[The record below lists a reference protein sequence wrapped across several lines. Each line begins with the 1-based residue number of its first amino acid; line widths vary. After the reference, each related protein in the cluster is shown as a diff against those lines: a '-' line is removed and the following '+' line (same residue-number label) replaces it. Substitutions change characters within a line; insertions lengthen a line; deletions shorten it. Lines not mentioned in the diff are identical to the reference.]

1 MTKGIRMKVTGF
13 TDIIKKSPFGPIRA
27 HMLVSK
33 ASVDE
38 LINFFESAVDLNWN
52 EAVKSRKVISDL
64 ENQADALKAE
74 TRGLLTK
81 SLFLAV
87 PREDILDLIKLADDI
102 PNTVK
107 DISGLMIGRQM
118 EIPTKI
124 CSSFLNFA
132 KEAAVISEAAS
143 EAVNY
148 IDELSQFSF
157 GGNAAIKMKQLLEKL
172 DSLENINDQTEIN
185 LRAELF
191 AIEKDLPPVNV
202 IFLYDIINKIG
213 ELSDRAE
220 QVGHRISLIA
230 SR

>member
-1 MTKGIRMKVTGF
+1 MASKGF
-13 TDIIKKSPFGPIRA
+13 SDIIKKSPFGPIKA
-27 HMLVSK
+27 HMEVSK
-33 ASVDE
+33 NSTEE
-38 LINFFESAVDLNWN
+38 LINFLESAVNSDWN
-52 EAVKSRKVISDL
+52 KATDSRKVISQL
-64 ENQADALKAE
+64 ENEADVLKAE
-74 TRGLLTK
+74 TRSLLTK

-118 EIPTKI
+118 EIPAEIAT
-124 CSSFLNFA
+124 SFMLFA
-132 KEAAVISEAAS
+132 RESASITNAAG
-143 EAVNY
+143 EAVDH
-148 IDELSQFSF
+148 IDELVQFSF
-157 GGNAAIKMKQLLEKL
+157 GGNAADKMQDLIAKLDLLENK
-172 DSLENINDQTEIN
+172 NDQTEVT

-202 IFLYDIINKIG
+202 MFLYDIINKIG
-213 ELSDRAE
+213 ELSDRSQ

>member
-1 MTKGIRMKVTGF
+1 MRSTI
-13 TDIIKKSPFGPIRA
+13 TDIIKKSPFGPIQA
-27 HMLVSK
+27 HMIVSK
-33 ASVDE
+33 ASVEE
-38 LINFFESAVDLNWN
+38 LINFLQFAIDLNWD
-52 EAVKSRKVISDL
+52 EAVQSRKLISEL

-81 SLFLAV
+81 SIFLAV

-118 EIPTKI
+118 EIPKQI
-124 CSSFLNFA
+124 ASSFLLFA
-132 KEAAVISEAAS
+132 KEAAAITDAAA
-143 EAVNY
+143 EAVDY
-148 IDELSQFSF
+148 IDELFQFSF
-157 GGNAAIKMKQLLEKL
+157 GGNAAIKMQELIEKL
-172 DSLENINDQTEIN
+172 DSLENKNDHSEIT

-191 AIEKDLPPVNV
+191 AIEKDFPPINIV
-202 IFLYDIINKIG
+202 FLYDIINKIG

>member
-1 MTKGIRMKVTGF
+1 MKVTGF

-38 LINFFESAVDLNWN
+38 LITFLKSAIDSDWN

-118 EIPTKI
+118 EIPAKI
-124 CSSFLNFA
+124 SSSFLHFA
-132 KEAAVISEAAS
+132 KETAVISDAAS

-148 IDELSQFSF
+148 IDELFQFSF
-157 GGNAAIKMKQLLEKL
+157 GGNAAIKMQQLLEKL
-172 DSLENINDQTEIN
+172 DSLENKNDQTEIN

>member
-1 MTKGIRMKVTGF
+1 MKSTSF
-13 TDIIKKSPFGPIRA
+13 TDLIKKSPFGPIQA
-27 HMLVSK
+27 HMDVSK
-33 ASVDE
+33 ESVKE
-38 LINFFESAVDLNWN
+38 LILFLESAISSNWDQ
-52 EAVKSRKVISDL
+52 AIHSRKIISDL

-107 DISGLMIGRQM
+107 DISGLMIGRKM
-118 EIPTKI
+118 EIPSQI
-124 CSSFLNFA
+124 APSFLLFA
-132 KEAAVISEAAS
+132 KEAAAISDAAA
-143 EAVNY
+143 EAVDH
-148 IDELSQFSF
+148 IDELFQFSF
-157 GGNAAIKMKQLLEKL
+157 GGNAAVKMQQLIQKL
-172 DSLENINDQTEIN
+172 DSLENKNDQSEIT

-191 AIEKDLPPVNV
+191 LIEQDLPPVNV
-202 IFLYDIINKIG
+202 MFLYDIINKIG

>member
-1 MTKGIRMKVTGF
+1 MKVTGF

-38 LINFFESAVDLNWN
+38 LINFIESAIDLNWN

-64 ENQADALKAE
+64 ENQADTLKAE

-107 DISGLMIGRQM
+107 DISGLMIGRRM
-118 EIPTKI
+118 EIPDKI
-124 CSSFLNFA
+124 CSSFLHFA
-132 KEAAVISEAAS
+132 KEAAVISEAVS

-148 IDELSQFSF
+148 IDELFQFSF
-157 GGNAAIKMKQLLEKL
+157 GGNAAIKMQQLLKKL
-172 DSLENINDQTEIN
+172 DSLENKNDQTEIN

-213 ELSDRAE
+213 EISDRAE

>member
-1 MTKGIRMKVTGF
+1 MKSTGF
-13 TDIIKKSPFGPIRA
+13 TDLIKKSPFGPIRA

-38 LINFFESAVDLNWN
+38 LITFLKSAIDSNWS
-52 EAVKSRKVISDL
+52 EAIKSRKVIADL
-64 ENQADALKAE
+64 ENQADTLKAE

-118 EIPTKI
+118 EIPDKI
-124 CSSFLNFA
+124 CSSFLHFA

-148 IDELSQFSF
+148 IDELFQFSF
-157 GGNAAIKMKQLLEKL
+157 GGNAAIKMQQLIEKL
-172 DSLENINDQTEIN
+172 DSLENKNDQTEIN

-220 QVGHRISLIA
+220 QVGHRISLIS

>member
-1 MTKGIRMKVTGF
+1 MKSTGF
-13 TDIIKKSPFGPIRA
+13 TDLIKKSPFGPIQA

-33 ASVDE
+33 ASVKE
-38 LINFFESAVDLNWN
+38 LINFLQSVINLDWN
-52 EAVKSRKVISDL
+52 KATESRKIISDL
-64 ENQADALKAE
+64 ENEADALKAE
-74 TRGLLTK
+74 TRSLLTK

-107 DISGLMIGRQM
+107 DISGLIIGRQM
-118 EIPTKI
+118 EIPSEI
-124 CSSFLNFA
+124 ASSFLLFA
-132 KEAAVISEAAS
+132 KEAATITETAG
-143 EAVNY
+143 EAVDY
-148 IDELSQFSF
+148 IDELFQFSF
-157 GGNAAIKMKQLLEKL
+157 GGNAAIKMQQLLEQL
-172 DSLENINDQTEIN
+172 YSLENKNDQSEIN
-185 LRAELF
+185 LRGELF
-191 AIEKDLPPVNV
+191 SIERDLPPVNV

>member
-1 MTKGIRMKVTGF
+1 MKVTGF

-38 LINFFESAVDLNWN
+38 LITFLKSAIDSNWN
-52 EAVKSRKVISDL
+52 EAIKSRKVISDL
-64 ENQADALKAE
+64 ENQADTLKAE

-118 EIPTKI
+118 EIPAKI
-124 CSSFLNFA
+124 SSSFLHFA
-132 KEAAVISEAAS
+132 KEAAVISDAAS

-148 IDELSQFSF
+148 IDELFQFSF
-157 GGNAAIKMKQLLEKL
+157 GGNAAIKMQQLIEKL
-172 DSLENINDQTEIN
+172 DSLENKNDQTEIN

>member
-1 MTKGIRMKVTGF
+1 MASKGLS
-13 TDIIKKSPFGPIRA
+13 DIIKKSPFGPIKA
-27 HMLVSK
+27 HMEVSK
-33 ASVDE
+33 NSTVE
-38 LINFFESAVDLNWN
+38 LINFLESAVNSDWN
-52 EAVKSRKVISDL
+52 KATESRKVISQL
-64 ENQADALKAE
+64 ENEADVLKAE
-74 TRGLLTK
+74 TRSLLTK

-118 EIPTKI
+118 EIPSAI
-124 CSSFLNFA
+124 ASSFLLFA
-132 KEAAVISEAAS
+132 KEASAITDAAN
-143 EAVNY
+143 EAVDH
-148 IDELSQFSF
+148 IDELFQFSF
-157 GGNAAIKMKQLLEKL
+157 GGNAAIKMQELIQKL
-172 DSLENINDQTEIN
+172 DSLENKNDQSEVTV
-185 LRAELF
+185 RAELF

>member
-1 MTKGIRMKVTGF
+1 MKSTGF
-13 TDIIKKSPFGPIRA
+13 TDLIKKSPFGPIRA

-33 ASVDE
+33 DSVKE
-38 LINFFESAVDLNWN
+38 LINFLQSAIGSDWN
-52 EAVKSRKVISDL
+52 EAAKSRKVILDL
-64 ENQADALKAE
+64 ENQADTLKAE
-74 TRGLLTK
+74 TRSLLTK

-118 EIPTKI
+118 GIPAKI
-124 CSSFLNFA
+124 SSSFLHFA
-132 KEAAVISEAAS
+132 KEAAVISETAS
-143 EAVNY
+143 EAVDY
-148 IDELSQFSF
+148 IDKLFQFSF
-157 GGNAAIKMKQLLEKL
+157 GGNAAIKMQQLIEQL
-172 DSLENINDQTEIN
+172 DSLENKNDQSEIN

-191 AIEKDLPPVNV
+191 LIERDLPPVNV

-220 QVGHRISLIA
+220 QVGHRIALIA

>member
-1 MTKGIRMKVTGF
+1 MALKGLS
-13 TDIIKKSPFGPIRA
+13 DIIKKSPFGPIKA
-27 HMLVSK
+27 HMEVSK
-33 ASVDE
+33 NSTVE
-38 LINFFESAVDLNWN
+38 LINFLESAVNSDWN
-52 EAVKSRKVISDL
+52 KATESRKVISQL
-64 ENQADALKAE
+64 ENEADVLKAE
-74 TRGLLTK
+74 TRSLLTK

-118 EIPTKI
+118 EIPSAI
-124 CSSFLNFA
+124 ASSFLLFA
-132 KEAAVISEAAS
+132 KEASAITDAAG
-143 EAVNY
+143 EAVDH
-148 IDELSQFSF
+148 IDELFQFSF
-157 GGNAAIKMKQLLEKL
+157 GGNAAIKMQQLIQKL
-172 DSLENINDQTEIN
+172 DSLENKNDQSEVT

>member
-1 MTKGIRMKVTGF
+1 MKVTGF

-38 LINFFESAVDLNWN
+38 LITFLKSAIDSDWN

-64 ENQADALKAE
+64 ENQADTLKAE

-118 EIPTKI
+118 EIPAKI
-124 CSSFLNFA
+124 SSSFLHFA
-132 KEAAVISEAAS
+132 KEAAVISDAAS

-148 IDELSQFSF
+148 IDELFQFSF
-157 GGNAAIKMKQLLEKL
+157 GGNAAIKMQQLIEKL
-172 DSLENINDQTEIN
+172 DSLENKNDQTEIN

-202 IFLYDIINKIG
+202 IFLYDVINKIG

>member
-1 MTKGIRMKVTGF
+1 MKVTGF

-38 LINFFESAVDLNWN
+38 LITFLKSAIDSDWN

-64 ENQADALKAE
+64 ENQADTLKAE

-118 EIPTKI
+118 EIPAKI
-124 CSSFLNFA
+124 SSSFLHFA
-132 KEAAVISEAAS
+132 KEAAVISDAAS

-148 IDELSQFSF
+148 IDELFQFSF
-157 GGNAAIKMKQLLEKL
+157 GGNAAIKMQQLIEKL
-172 DSLENINDQTEIN
+172 DSLENKNDQTEIN

>member
-1 MTKGIRMKVTGF
+1 MALKGLS
-13 TDIIKKSPFGPIRA
+13 DIIKKSPFGPIKA
-27 HMLVSK
+27 HMEVSK
-33 ASVDE
+33 NSTVE
-38 LINFFESAVDLNWN
+38 LINFLESAVNSDWN
-52 EAVKSRKVISDL
+52 KATESRKVISQL
-64 ENQADALKAE
+64 ENEADVLKAE
-74 TRGLLTK
+74 TRSLLTK

-118 EIPTKI
+118 EIPSAI
-124 CSSFLNFA
+124 ASSFLLFA
-132 KEAAVISEAAS
+132 KEASAITDAAN
-143 EAVNY
+143 EAVDH
-148 IDELSQFSF
+148 IDELFQFSF
-157 GGNAAIKMKQLLEKL
+157 GGNAAIKMQQLIQKL
-172 DSLENINDQTEIN
+172 DSLENKNDQSEVT

>member
-1 MTKGIRMKVTGF
+1 MKVTGF

-38 LINFFESAVDLNWN
+38 LITFLKSAIDSNWS
-52 EAVKSRKVISDL
+52 EAVKSRKVIADL
-64 ENQADALKAE
+64 ENQADTLKAE

-118 EIPTKI
+118 EIPAKI
-124 CSSFLNFA
+124 SSSFLHFA
-132 KEAAVISEAAS
+132 KEAAVISDAAS

-148 IDELSQFSF
+148 IDELFQFSF
-157 GGNAAIKMKQLLEKL
+157 GGNAAIKMQQLIEKL
-172 DSLENINDQTEIN
+172 DSLENKNDQTEIN